1 MRIANFR
8 IGLRLWCSFGIV
20 LALLAVIGLA
30 GHFLHQAHKEELLD
44 GLARSDRLRD
54 FDVAMKSAIL
64 EGGIA
69 IRNIGLAGDVAAMQ
83 REQRTV
89 ATQKARFETARQG
102 MLAVE
107 LGPEERASAERLRRI
122 MQEMDLPAQQAL
134 ELAMAFSNEKSAA
147 LISGK
152 IDPLNQAALRELEQL
167 GTLLRS
173 DAQRVIAT
181 VAMEDRKLAMLL
193 LAVGLVALAI
203 GASCAWGA
211 TVTITRPLAQAVLLA
226 ERVAEG
232 DLSTRISQEG
242 RDEIAQLLGALER
255 MNAGLAR
262 IVGEVREGTGSIHA
276 ASDAIAAG
284 NADLSR
290 RTEAQAAALEET
302 AASMVELNGTVKQ
315 NADNARRA
323 DVLAQS
329 ACAVARKGGT
339 VTAQVVDTMA
349 AINTA
354 ARRIAD
360 IISVID
366 GIAFQTNILA
376 LNAAVEAARAGE
388 QGRGF
393 AVVASEVRNLAQRSA
408 AAAREIK
415 DLIGDSVAQV
425 ETGARLVDAAGSTM
439 QEIVGSIELVTALMG
454 EITLATQE
462 QTEGISQ
469 VSQALQQMDEVT
481 QQNASLVE
489 EAAGAAGS
497 LRTQAAD
504 LARLVSVFQL
514 AAAGA
519 AADAPRMAA
528 QVAGRMAGHAA
539 ALAAPV
545 AGGRAG

>member
-1 MRIANFR
+1 
-8 IGLRLWCSFGIV
+8 
-20 LALLAVIGLA
+20 
-30 GHFLHQAHKEELLD
+30 
-44 GLARSDRLRD
+44 
-54 FDVAMKSAIL
+54 
-64 EGGIA
+64 
-69 IRNIGLAGDVAAMQ
+69 
-83 REQRTV
+83 
-89 ATQKARFETARQG
+89 
-102 MLAVE
+102 
-107 LGPEERASAERLRRI
+107 
-122 MQEMDLPAQQAL
+122 
-134 ELAMAFSNEKSAA
+134 
-147 LISGK
+147 
-152 IDPLNQAALRELEQL
+152 
-167 GTLLRS
+167 
-173 DAQRVIAT
+173 
-181 VAMEDRKLAMLL
+181 MLL

-354 ARRIAD
+354 SRRIAD

>member
-20 LALLAVIGLA
+20 LALLVAIGLA
-30 GHFLHQAHKEELLD
+30 GHFLHEQHKEELLA
-44 GLARSDRLRD
+44 GLSRSDRLED
-54 FDVAMKSAIL
+54 YDVAMKTAIL

-69 IRNIGLAGDVAAMQ
+69 IRNIGLSSDVAAMQ
-83 REQRTV
+83 REHRNV
-89 ATQKARFETARQG
+89 AAQKARFETARQG
-102 MLAVE
+102 MMAFE
-107 LGPEERASAERLRRI
+107 LVPEERASVERLRRI
-122 MQEMDLPAQQAL
+122 MLEMDAPARQAL
-134 ELAMAFSNEKSAA
+134 ELAMAFSNEKAAA

-167 GTLLRS
+167 ETLLRA

-181 VAMEDRKLAMLL
+181 VAIADRKLAMMLL
-193 LAVGLVALAI
+193 TVGLVALAV
-203 GASCAWGA
+203 GSGCAWGA
-211 TVTITRPLAQAVLLA
+211 TVSITRPLAQAVALA

-232 DLSTRISQEG
+232 DLGTQIRQDG
-242 RDEIAQLLGALER
+242 RDEIAQLMGALAR

-262 IVGEVREGTGSIHA
+262 IVGQVRDGTHSIHA

-290 RTEAQAAALEET
+290 RTESQAAALEET

-315 NADNARRA
+315 NAGNARRA
-323 DVLAQS
+323 DELAQS
-329 ACAVARKGGT
+329 ACTVARKGEA
-339 VTAQVVDTMA
+339 VTARVVDTMS
-349 AINTA
+349 AINA
-354 ARRIAD
+354 ASRRIGD
-360 IISVID
+360 IIGVID

-393 AVVASEVRNLAQRSA
+393 AVVAAEVRNLAQRSA

-415 DLIGDSVAQV
+415 GLIGDSVAQA
-425 ETGARLVDAAGSTM
+425 EAGARLVDGAGATM
-439 QEIVGSIELVTALMG
+439 REIVGSIETVTALMG

-481 QQNASLVE
+481 QQNAGLVE

-497 LRTQAAD
+497 LREQAGD

-514 AAAGA
+514 GA
-519 AADAPRMAA
+519 AEAPQAA
-528 QVAGRMAGHAA
+528 MAGRAAPASRSA
-539 ALAAPV
+539 ALALPV
-545 AGGRAG
+545 AGA